1 MATANSTRLPTIG
14 LHRTPDHTYWFNGQG
29 PYIGVTGAIST
40 LDKSGPLIGWAK
52 RVTAEFVCDNLPW
65 VTQTLELV
73 GRQQTVDAIKS
84 KAQAEK
90 DAGAA
95 LGSQIHILTEAMLR
109 GGSPDLSEQ
118 ELPYLEAAKRWQAD
132 YRPKLVSLERAV
144 LNLTDGWGGTFD
156 IIAEIDGETWLVDIK
171 TNKGSTYK
179 GIYTGVYPETA
190 LQLAAYGRAEF
201 IAKIGDAKRYRFP
214 KIDRYAVLHLRP
226 DAPYEKGYRLIEYDV
241 TDAEYAAFLAALAL
255 TRWRREREKVVVG
268 EAVAIRQ
275 EAIA

>member
-1 MATANSTRLPTIG
+1 VTVTQVG
-14 LHRTPDHTYWFNGQG
+14 LHRTATHDYWWNGQG
-29 PYIGVTGAIST
+29 PYIGVTGAIAS

-52 RVTAEFVCDNLPW
+52 RLTAEFAVDHLEW
-65 VTQTLELV
+65 VTETLKLV
-73 GRQQTVDAIKS
+73 GREQTVSAIKS

-95 LGSQIHILTEAMLR
+95 LGSRIHILTEAMLR
-109 GGSPDLSEQ
+109 GGSPELSEQ

-132 YRPKLVSLERAV
+132 YHPKLISLERAV

-156 IIAEIDGETWLVDIK
+156 IIAELDGETWLIDIK
-171 TNKGSTYK
+171 TNKGSTYL
-179 GIYTGVYPETA
+179 GIYNGVYPETA
-190 LQLAAYGRAEF
+190 LQLAAYSRAEF
-201 IAKIGDAKRYRFP
+201 IAKIGDPKRYRFP